1 MLGKSGNDVQIEK
14 CFSRDVV
21 LKGRLCAG
29 GIVGSAEDTYGL
41 TVRNCVG
48 WCTSYSI
55 APWDETFY
63 GIGYIIGAW
72 KGGWLDFS
80 GCWSN
85 ESDDVQL
92 MRNGAAMEVL
102 ETERPDK
109 TVGDGTESGNRYCG
123 QSAASFEEACQSAG
137 ISSAE

>member
-1 MLGKSGNDVQIEK
+1 M
-14 CFSRDVV
+14 V

-29 GIVGSAEDTYGL
+29 GIVGSAEDAFGL
-41 TVRNCVG
+41 TVKNCVG

-72 KGGWLDFS
+72 DGGWLDFS

-85 ESDDVQL
+85 ESDAVQL
-92 MRNGAAMEVL
+92 MRNGATMEVM
-102 ETERPDK
+102 ETERSDK
-109 TVGDGTESGNRYCG
+109 TVTGDVTESGNRYCG